1 MNMVRLIDP
10 AAGGGVDGRRGGGA
24 GGGAETRTM
33 GGGAGGE
40 FEILAMGGGGGG
52 VETRTIGGGGGGT
65 LGDGALGRCSA
76 SGWLESLNPQCLH
89 RTASI
94 GISRWHAGHVF
105 VLLIVDRPRAG
116 HVYFKSR
123 VAGYQTDRRH
133 STTTM

>member
-1 MNMVRLIDP
+1 MNKVRLPDA
-10 AAGGGVDGRRGGGA
+10 AAGGGVDGRRGGA
-24 GGGAETRTM
+24 GGGPEIRTM
-33 GGGAGGE
+33 GAGAGGE

-52 VETRTIGGGGGGT
+52 LETRATGGGGGG
-65 LGDGALGRCSA
+65 GLGRCSG

-116 HVYFKSR
+116 HVFYKSR
-123 VAGYQTDRRH
+123 VAGYQTD
-133 STTTM
+133 